1 MKRLVA
7 LLTAGSSLLFAVSP
21 SMADGSRAISCY
33 QPVHQPAEY
42 ASVAETVM
50 VRPAETVYE
59 TVPPVYGTEKRHV
72 LVEPEPERVAGDH
85 RRV

>member
-21 SMADGSRAISCY
+21 SMAGGSRAISCY
-33 QPVHQPAEY
+33 QPVHEPAEY

-59 TVPPVYGTEKRHV
+59 TVPPVYGT
-72 LVEPEPERVAGDH
+72 
-85 RRV
+85 